1 LTLTTTFLG
10 VLGRGTHSSSTSIT
24 IVSNMA
30 FGFTSNISNEEYYN
44 SRA

>member
-10 VLGRGTHSSSTSIT
+10 TLGRGTHSSSTSIT
-24 IVSNMA
+24 TISNTA
-30 FGFTSNISNEEYYN
+30 FGFTSNISSEKDSN